1 MKRVEPYFKAIS
13 TEEKRELLEVFNNSR
28 VDFRG
33 RKKSIMEY
41 FLDWVKKTPEN
52 LALITE
58 DTELTYRDLETKAQ
72 RLACLLQKKGVCP
85 QTIVAIMVERS
96 VEMIIGLFAILKA
109 GGAYLPLDPDS
120 PEKRLT
126 YILNDSKTTIL
137 LTPKKITKKINFQ
150 GEIIFIDD
158 AELLLDD
165 QMLSQTDHSARDLA
179 YVIYTSGSTGQ
190 PKGVL
195 IEHQSMVNALL
206 SHHYHYSPKGKWV
219 NIFFA
224 SYTFDASILEIFAW
238 IISGGQL
245 VLLEPGVERDL
256 RKILRSIFKFK
267 ATHVSFPPSL
277 LNLMLTELP
286 IDELQLLNRVAYIFV
301 GGESSSL
308 KMIKRFFNIIDHVEL
323 INYYGPTETTI
334 IATQFPL
341 RKADDYSAVLIGQP
355 IANTQIYIL
364 DENLELVPQ
373 GEIGEICIGGL
384 GLGRGYLGQPQL
396 TREKFVP
403 NPYYPERLMYRSG
416 DLGKWLIDGNLAFCG
431 RKDHQVQLRG
441 FRVELEEVEKILITH
456 PKIEEA
462 ISLVE
467 SDASGQQYLSAYIN
481 TNQEL
486 TGEKVR
492 GFLTQHLPAYMVPTR
507 YYFLDRFPKQL
518 SGKIDRS
525 ALSNGEFDVISSR
538 DYMPPKTDLQVRL
551 AEIWRQILGV
561 SRVGLNDSFFQLGGT
576 SLSIV
581 KLYERVQELLST
593 EIAVADLFSYHTIEM
608 LTDYLAQKELKDDQ
622 YDDLLSK
629 ISHAELTPEE
639 ATKLFL
645 EDQNV

>member
-1 MKRVEPYFKAIS
+1 MKRVEPESKPLS
-13 TEEKRELLEVFNNSR
+13 TEEKRELLEIFNNSR
-28 VDFRG
+28 VDFREQ
-33 RKKSIMEY
+33 KKSIMEY
-41 FLDWVKKTPEN
+41 FFDWVEKTPEN

-58 DTELTYRDLETKAQ
+58 DRELTYRDVGTKAQ
-72 RLACLLQKKGVCP
+72 RLACLLQKKGVRP

-137 LTPKKITKKINFQ
+137 LTQKKLTKKINFP
-150 GEIIFIDD
+150 GEIIYIDD
-158 AELLLDD
+158 AELLFDD
-165 QMLSQTDHSARDLA
+165 QMLSQTDHLARDLA

-256 RKILRSIFKFK
+256 RKILRSVSKFE
-267 ATHVSFPPSL
+267 ATHVSLPPSL
-277 LNLMLTELP
+277 LNLMLTEMP
-286 IDELQLLNRVAYIFV
+286 IDELQLLNRVSYIFV

-308 KMIKRFFNIIDHVEL
+308 KMVSRFFKIIDHVEL

-364 DENLELVPQ
+364 DDKLELVPQ

-384 GLGRGYLGQPQL
+384 GLGRGYLGRPQL

-403 NPYYPERLMYRSG
+403 NPYYPEQLMYRSG

-456 PKIEEA
+456 PEIKEA
-462 ISLVE
+462 ISLVD
-467 SDASGQQYLSAYIN
+467 SDASGQQYLSAYIS
-481 TNQEL
+481 TNHEL
-486 TGEKVR
+486 TEEKVR
-492 GFLTQHLPAYMVPTR
+492 DFLNEHLPAYMVPTR
-507 YYFLDRFPKQL
+507 YYFLDCFPKLL

-525 ALSNGEFDVISSR
+525 ALSNGEFDVIFTR
-538 DYMPPKTDLQVRL
+538 DYKPPKTDLQVRL

-561 SRVGLNDSFFQLGGT
+561 RRVGLNDSFFQLGGT

-581 KLYERVQELLST
+581 KLYERVQELLLT

-608 LTDYLAQKELKDDQ
+608 LTDYLDQKKLKEDQ
-622 YDDLLSK
+622 YDELLSK
-629 ISHAELTPEE
+629 ISHAELTPDE